1 MNIPDKIMSHR
12 LETLSNL
19 ISKVSDIIFA
29 ILAIIMLKIEV
40 LGHQLLQN
48 RDVHQMRKMN
58 PLLPLLLIDA
68 LLLQKLC
75 SHCHIVS
82 DLLR

>member
-1 MNIPDKIMSHR
+1 MSHR
-12 LETLSNL
+12 LETLFNL

-48 RDVHQMRKMN
+48 CYVHQMRKMN
-58 PLLPLLLIDA
+58 PLLPLLLIDT